1 MTERIIAANGLM
13 VEGLPAAA
21 AEPILQSINARSP
34 ELDAWL
40 ALRAVRVEGW
50 LPDGA
55 LLLRSPID
63 AAPQLLRLAAPDARL
78 EPLTF
83 QPRPVVAAQVAAA
96 AGFSFLLQRERAIQ
110 LYDFRLIDRSVRR
123 IGDAAATHRDPLW
136 SRDARRLAYTSNM
149 RNGTDQ
155 DLYVADVAAAADSPR
170 LLVAG
175 GVVDGRRRAWQALAW
190 SPDDSRLLLRQY
202 VPDAG
207 NVTREAGR
215 LYVAAMASGTISPLY
230 SSGGNRSSGNGDET
244 LPTVAAAR
252 WSADGQRVLL
262 LAALEDEPVRLHEL
276 DPISGALR
284 SIGAAL
290 PWSAEDLQL
299 SPDGR
304 RVALRF
310 NAAGLSAVRV
320 MDLNS
325 GAQADPPG
333 LPPGIV
339 TAMHFDAEGA
349 RLALSSEDATQPGTA
364 WVWDLRSNALARWKG
379 TSVNSAQSA
388 AAVPAQRLQLPGWD
402 RAGRR
407 TRDLSAWIYRR
418 AGDGRRPVL
427 IDLQR
432 SAGSTYRPRF
442 DAGLQHLAGTLGI
455 AVLLPNLPLEDQD
468 GMVRDIGSV
477 LGWIAAQK
485 NLDASRV
492 TILGRGAAAGV
503 AVAARAQYGDP
514 VRGAIHDEG
523 AGVTL
528 SSAMLALLHR
538 PILMLQGFDAASED
552 RANARMADDG
562 ERLAA
567 RLRNAR
573 SDVWR
578 IVLPGAR
585 ANSTSRSVT
594 AGMRSQ
600 ALAAF
605 LRHCNQ

>member
-21 AEPILQSINARSP
+21 AEPILQSISARSP

-40 ALRAVRVEGW
+40 ALRAVRIEGW

-55 LLLRSPID
+55 LLLRSTID
-63 AAPQLLRLAAPDARL
+63 SAPQLLRLAAPGARL

-83 QPRPVVAAQVAAA
+83 QPRPVVAAQVAPT
-96 AGFSFLLQRERAIQ
+96 AGFSFLLQRERAVQ

-149 RNGTDQ
+149 RNGIDQ

-202 VPDAG
+202 LPDAG
-207 NVTREAGR
+207 SAAREAGR
-215 LYVAAMASGTISPLY
+215 LYVAAMAGGAISPLY
-230 SSGGNRSSGNGDET
+230 ASSAGRDES
-244 LPTVAAAR
+244 LPAVASAR

-262 LAALEDEPVRLHEL
+262 LAAPGDEPMRLHEL
-276 DPISGALR
+276 DPQSGALR
-284 SIGAAL
+284 PIGSAL
-290 PWSAEDLQL
+290 PWPAEDLQQ

-304 RVALRF
+304 RIALRF

-320 MDLNS
+320 IDLSS

-349 RLALSSEDATQPGTA
+349 RLALSIEDATQPGA
-364 WVWDLRSNALARWKG
+364 VWVWDLRSNALTRWTRPSG
-379 TSVNSAQSA
+379 NPTQSI

-432 SAGSTYRPRF
+432 SAGTSYRPRF
-442 DAGLQHLAGTLGI
+442 DAGLQYLAGTLGI

-468 GMVRDIGSV
+468 SMVRDIGSV
-477 LGWIAAQK
+477 LVWIAAQR
-485 NLDASRV
+485 NLDAGRV

-503 AVAARAQYGDP
+503 AVAALAQYGDRL
-514 VRGAIHDEG
+514 RGAIHDEG
-523 AGVTL
+523 SGVTL
-528 SSAMLALLHR
+528 SSAVMALLHR
-538 PILMLQGFDAASED
+538 PTLMLQGFNSVSED
-552 RANARMADDG
+552 GANARLPDDG

-573 SDVWR
+573 SEVWR
-578 IVLPGAR
+578 IVLPGAL
-585 ANSTSRSVT
+585 ASGTSRT
-594 AGMRSQ
+594 AAAQMRTQ